1 MAGKVLVLGV
11 DGMDPRVTK
20 LYMDQGLLPN
30 IARFVQNG
38 SAREGLNMLG
48 SNPTITPPLWT
59 TLSTGAEP
67 RTHGITCFWN
77 QHPDKLDTAIYNLDS
92 RMCKAEPIWN
102 VTTEAGKK
110 TLVWHWP
117 GCSWPPTSDSPD
129 LHVVDGMQ
137 PAFVNMATAN
147 VDSDKRLYAS
157 EELQELRYQKAGAA
171 ADNGS
176 GCIMTDL
183 GEELQGTEG
192 GSGADACNNIMTGA
206 KETRNIIFD
215 HYDGELAFSKNP
227 CDAIYSPITAAK
239 NWAEAPADA
248 KECTLLFFD
257 GQMRRPCLITK
268 NEHGIYDTV
277 SMYRSKKEMQL
288 IVSLKVGESAF
299 CVVDE
304 MVIDGTVTPISRSY
318 RLHELAEDGSKLFLW
333 SGIAYDLTKD
343 SCWHPKS
350 LYQEV
355 IKNVGLIPT
364 KGIAGSQSE
373 GDAQMSLKFWET
385 YLNWQSDAILYLL
398 KEHGYSAIF
407 THVHNIDSD
416 GHGRFQYIKPELR
429 ENNGLT
435 TEFYKAYR
443 QKAYQLTD
451 AYLGKFAHLLDE
463 GWTILVV
470 SDHGIIIPTE
480 DFTPIIGDGFGL
492 SVPVMR
498 ELGYTVMKKDEN
510 GNDIKEID
518 WSKTRAV
525 QIHSTYIYLNIK
537 GRNPEGIVD
546 PADQYDLETQIISDL
561 YNYRENGRRVI
572 SIALRNKDAIAFG
585 YGGEGMGDIV
595 FFVEEGYNRPHG
607 DALSTFR
614 GAYDS
619 SVSPIFIA
627 VGQGVKKGYTIQRYI
642 KQIDVTPTVA
652 TLLGVRMPAQCEG
665 APMYQIFQ

>member
-1 MAGKVLVLGV
+1 MEGKVLVLGV

-20 LYMDQGLLPN
+20 MYMDKGVLPN
-30 IARFVQNG
+30 IARYVQNG
-38 SAREGLNMLG
+38 AARAGLNMLG

-102 VTTEAGKK
+102 VVTEAGKK
-110 TLVWHWP
+110 ALVWHWP
-117 GCSWPPTSDSPD
+117 GCSWPPTSDSPN

-147 VDSDKRLYAS
+147 IDGDKRLYAS
-157 EELQELRYQKAGAA
+157 EKTTELRFQKAGAA

-183 GEELQGTEG
+183 GGEQAAENGTG
-192 GSGADACNNIMTGA
+192 KDACNNIMTGA

-215 HYDGELAFSKNP
+215 HYDGELAFAKNP
-227 CDAIYSPITAAK
+227 SDNIYSPITAASHW
-239 NWAEAPADA
+239 NDAPNDA

-257 GQMRRPCLITK
+257 GQMRRPCLILK
-268 NEHGIYDTV
+268 NEQGVYDTLAI
-277 SMYRSKKEMQL
+277 YKSKKDMQL
-288 IVSLKVGESAF
+288 ITQLKVGEPAF

-304 MVIDGTVTPISRSY
+304 TVIDGRTTPISRTY
-318 RLHELAEDGSKLFLW
+318 CLHELAADGSELMLW

-343 SCWHPKS
+343 TCWHPQT

-355 IKNVGLIPT
+355 MKNVGLIPT
-364 KGIAGSQSE
+364 KGISSTQTKE
-373 GDAQMSLKFWET
+373 DAAMSLKFWEA
-385 YLNWQSDAILYLL
+385 YLKWQSEAILYLL
-398 KEHGYSAIF
+398 GEHGYSAIF
-407 THVHNIDSD
+407 SHVHNIDAD

-429 ENNGLT
+429 EANGLT
-435 TEFYKAYR
+435 SEFYEAYR

-451 AYLGKFAHLLDE
+451 AYLGRFAHLLDD
-463 GWTILVV
+463 GWTILIV

-480 DFTPIIGDGFGL
+480 DFTPVIGDGFGL

-498 ELGYTVMKKDEN
+498 ELGYTVMKKDAD

-518 WSKTRAV
+518 WTKTRAV

-546 PADQYDLETQIISDL
+546 PADQYELETQIISDL
-561 YNYRENGRRVI
+561 YSYRENGRRVI

-607 DALSTFR
+607 DALSTFK
-614 GAYDS
+614 GAYDT

-627 VGQGVKKGYTIQRYI
+627 AGQGIKPGYTITRYI
-642 KQIDVTPTVA
+642 KQIDVTPTIA
-652 TLLGVRMPAQCEG
+652 TLLGVRMPRECEG
-665 APMYQIFQ
+665 AAMYQIFA